1 MYREAF
7 ESRPPER
14 DLARDYGALAALVS
28 CLVIWAG
35 FVYVLVKWAG
45 WLA

>member
-7 ESRPPER
+7 ESRRRER
-14 DLARDYGALAALVS
+14 DLARDYGVLAALVS

-35 FVYVLVKWAG
+35 FVYVLAKWAG

>member
-1 MYREAF
+1 MYREPF
-7 ESRPPER
+7 EYRTPRKPR
-14 DLARDYGALAALVS
+14 TDYGILAALVS

>member
-1 MYREAF
+1 MYREPFEAF
-7 ESRPPER
+7 RTSRKPR
-14 DLARDYGALAALVS
+14 TDYGILAVLVS

-35 FVYVLVKWAG
+35 FAYVLVKWAG

>member
-7 ESRPPER
+7 NTPRKPRP
-14 DLARDYGALAALVS
+14 DYGILAVLVS
-28 CLVIWAG
+28 CLVICAG

-45 WLA
+45 WLG